1 MNNNANKGPNE
12 RFEPALTE
20 FQQSLK
26 LLEQKSSEGLRD
38 EFKHESIL
46 LLSQLNQYIGNIQQ
60 MQGKYEQAIVEY
72 TKSIQCASDI
82 DIQ

>member
-46 LLSQLNQYIGNIQQ
+46 LLS
-60 MQGKYEQAIVEY
+60 
-72 TKSIQCASDI
+72 
-82 DIQ
+82 